1 MNRAITILST
11 QRPGDKTGVRV
22 FCDSLERELAKSVLH
37 VDRMT
42 HHDCSVL
49 CQKACVFLL
58 KMSRLAGRAMQQVVA
73 RWTIYLMA
81 MSALRRKRPTG
92 VVLAQDPITGA
103 AASRLGLPTLVVC
116 HFSDPVEEIL
126 RATPMKRVSAC
137 FLRRLMQVFLE
148 TNHHYLVLTASVAR
162 VMKRYVPNA
171 KIDIVPTICRL
182 PDFLEPIPHE
192 GFRVVM
198 AGRLERLKGQERL
211 IRILPMCGTGDV
223 ELHLVGDGPDR
234 QYLENL
240 ASELGVASKVKF
252 WGFVEQPE
260 DVFRQCDLYIHA
272 SHMECMPLAPLEAIF
287 SGVMAWCYEFP
298 GYNDSGLFDGVPQIP
313 QSITPEALARLV
325 VQFCSMQQDEKK
337 MLSGLQKSKAEQ
349 FRGCVAVERYIELC
363 GNI

>member
-11 QRPGDKTGVRV
+11 QRPDDKTGVRV
-22 FCDSLERELAKSVLH
+22 FCDSLERELTKSGLQ
-37 VDRMT
+37 VDRMS

-49 CQKACVFLL
+49 CQKVCILLL
-58 KMSRLAGRAMQQVVA
+58 KISRLAGRGMQQVVS
-73 RWTIYLMA
+73 RWTIYSMA
-81 MSALRRKRPTG
+81 ISALRRNRPTG

-137 FLRRLMQVFLE
+137 FLRRLMQVFLRK
-148 TNHHYLVLTASVAR
+148 NHHYLVLTASVAR

-171 KIDIVPTICRL
+171 KIDIVSTICRL

-211 IRILPMCGTGDV
+211 IRMLPMCGTEDV
-223 ELHLVGDGPDR
+223 EIHLVGDGPDR
-234 QYLENL
+234 PYLENL
-240 ASELGVASKVKF
+240 ASELGVANKVKF
-252 WGFVEQPE
+252 WGFVINPE
-260 DVFRQCDLYIHA
+260 NIFRQCDLYIHA
-272 SHMECMPLAPLEAIF
+272 SYMECMPLAPIEAIF
-287 SGVMAWCYEFP
+287 SGIPAWCYEFP
-298 GYNDSGLFDGVPQIP
+298 GYNDSGLFDEMPQIH
-313 QSITPEALARLV
+313 QSTTPEALARLV
-325 VQFCSMQQDEKK
+325 AQFCSMKQDKK
-337 MLSGLQKSKAEQ
+337 KTLFELQKSKADQ
-349 FRGCVAVERYIELC
+349 FRGCAAIERYIDLC